1 MLDYG
6 IVGNCKTAALIKKNG
21 AVDWFCF
28 PTFGSPS
35 IFAKLL
41 DEQRGGSLQIIPKG
55 RYRITQKYIPH
66 TAILETLFEAPK
78 KAFKIIDFFPR
89 YRKLLRKKNEI
100 LVKQNRL
107 IRILKPLKGKPVVR
121 IKYDPQ
127 PNYARD
133 QCSFQ
138 EVDGSLLCTT
148 PEGLEFGIISNIPY
162 TMLLESKE
170 IELSQAYYLIIG
182 NRGNAADFSVR
193 KCYRL
198 RTATRKYWEN
208 WVGTLV
214 LPEQNK
220 EQIIRSAITLK
231 LLTYSET
238 GAIIAAPTTSIP
250 EQIGTPRTWDYRYC
264 WVRDAALAADSL
276 KKIGRGYEAKKLM
289 EFIIRNALRDDY
301 IQIIYGIHG
310 ETRLVEEELHH
321 LAGFKDSRPVRI
333 GNAAYKQ
340 LQHDI
345 FGEILDLMYLYFVYY
360 EIEKK
365 LTFKY
370 WRFIR
375 YVVNQIKFNWERK
388 DSSIWE
394 FRDRYDHYTYSK
406 FMCYV
411 GLDRA
416 IKLAQHFH
424 REQPLKEWLELREE
438 IRTDILSRG
447 YSEEKQSFT
456 MTYGGKELDA
466 SALHMAYHEF
476 LEPGDPRMVSTVKT
490 IYKKLRRGCF
500 VQRYSME
507 DELGVSTSAFTICS
521 FWLVEAL
528 FYIGDVEKA
537 RALYK
542 SLLKHANHL
551 GLFSEDLDLKTGT
564 LLGNFPQSYTHIA
577 LINASIL
584 LSEWGTKRKKYD
596 VKKERWR

>member
-6 IVGNCKTAALIKKNG
+6 IVGNCKTAALIKKDG
-21 AVDWFCF
+21 SVDWLCF
-28 PTFGSPS
+28 PTFSSPS

-41 DEQRGGSLQIIPKG
+41 DEQKGGSLQIIPKG

-66 TAILETLFEAPK
+66 TAIIETLFEAPK
-78 KAFKIIDFFPR
+78 SAFQVIDFFPR
-89 YRKLLRKKNEI
+89 YRKLLRRKNET

-107 IRILKPLKGKPVVR
+107 IRIIKPLKGKPVMR

-138 EVDGSLLCTT
+138 EVEGSLLCTT

-162 TMLLESKE
+162 AEVMESKE
-170 IELSQAYYLIIG
+170 IELNQMRYLVIG
-182 NRGNAADFSVR
+182 NRGNAADFSV
-193 KCYRL
+193 KTCYQL
-198 RTATRKYWEN
+198 CTATRKYWEK
-208 WVGTLV
+208 WVGTLM
-214 LPEQNK
+214 LPEQNR

-238 GAIIAAPTTSIP
+238 GAIIAAPTTSLP
-250 EQIGTPRTWDYRYC
+250 EQVGTSRTWDYRYC
-264 WVRDAALAADSL
+264 WVRDAALAADAL

-289 EFIIRNALRDDY
+289 EFIISNALRDDH
-301 IQIIYGIHG
+301 IQIMYGING
-310 ETRLVEEELHH
+310 ETRLREEELHH
-321 LAGFKDSRPVRI
+321 LTGFKDSRPVRI

-365 LTFKY
+365 LTYKY

-375 YVVNQIKFNWERK
+375 YVANQIKFNWERK

-406 FMCYV
+406 FMSYI

-416 IKLAQHFH
+416 IKIAQHFH
-424 REQPLKEWLELREE
+424 REQHLKEWLELREE
-438 IRTDILSRG
+438 IRADILGKG
-447 YSEEKQSFT
+447 YNEEKKSFT
-456 MTYGGKELDA
+456 MTYGGKDLDA
-466 SALHMAYHEF
+466 SLLHMAYHEF
-476 LEPGDPRMVSTVKT
+476 LEPGDPRMVSTVQA
-490 IYKKLRRGCF
+490 IYKELRQGCF

-507 DELGVSTSAFTICS
+507 DETGRSASAFTICS

-528 FYIGDVEKA
+528 FYIGEVEKA
-537 RALYK
+537 RVMYDALV
-542 SLLKHANHL
+542 KHANHL
-551 GLFSEDLDLKTGT
+551 GLFSEDMDLKTGK
-564 LLGNFPQSYTHIA
+564 LLGNFPQAYTHIA
-577 LINASIL
+577 LINSSLL

-596 VKKERWR
+596 VKKEKWR